1 MVVRENSHLCG
12 VESRIS
18 LYWKDLTDVETTP
31 VVVRRRDRVPR
42 YKREF
47 DRVSGAFFFTS
58 THETQGQTWSP
69 TRQSLWVQELQT
81 CVSLH
86 ETHFECLLGSS
97 CLTSII
103 LPCSTV
109 CVCVCVRVCVC
120 VCVQERQKETEEG
133 TSTRE
138 HKSIWSLNNSTF
150 LLSNMYLISL
160 SGWQRI
166 FETNPS

>member
-1 MVVRENSHLCG
+1 MPLCVKAWIWATSGCLFLHKCTWDGNGCQREYVLVTSVTLNPEYHY
-12 VESRIS
+12 VERTWRMSRQHH
-18 LYWKDLTDVETTP
+18 
-31 VVVRRRDRVPR
+31 
-42 YKREF
+42 
-47 DRVSGAFFFTS
+47 G
-58 THETQGQTWSP
+58 GWSP

-86 ETHFECLLGSS
+86 ETHFECLLGST